1 MNHVHAFPEAIRQYG
16 NASAAMAT
24 GVAAAAEVDQVATIA
39 AATPVFGLIGQE
51 MLIAFAYA
59 QANHLASVAEL
70 AGVHAGTAL
79 TAYQAAASYE
89 GADAGSAANIGTVNL
104 LP

>member
-1 MNHVHAFPEAIRQYG
+1 MNHVHAVPEAIVGYG

-24 GVAAAAEVDQVATIA
+24 GVAAAAEIDQVATVA
-39 AATPVFGLIGQE
+39 AAAPVFGLIGQE
-51 MLIAFAYA
+51 LLLAFAYA
-59 QANHLASVAEL
+59 QANHLASVAQL

-79 TAYQAAASYE
+79 TAYQAAASYA
-89 GADAGSAANIGTVNL
+89 GTDALNGMNIGTVNR